1 MKFTEIFGK
10 NFINYSSQIFSKNKW
25 IVITLFVLL
34 FSINCSSYPYTQT
47 YKRSYAELSA
57 SEKEALLA
65 EHNKWRS
72 RVGVSA
78 LKWSSEMEEL
88 ARDWAYKLSRNY
100 GCRMMHGSSNYGENI
115 FWSNYPVTAKYVVD
129 YWAEER
135 FNYDYLSDS
144 CKAGKACGHYTQ
156 IVWRETRE
164 VGCGRA
170 LCQGGEEIWVCN
182 YNPAGN
188 TKGKKPY

>member
-1 MKFTEIFGK
+1 MKENGIGIKNIIIIIF
-10 NFINYSSQIFSKNKW
+10 
-25 IVITLFVLL
+25 LL
-34 FSINCSSYPYTQT
+34 TFLVNCSSYQYPHSA
-47 YKRSYAELSA
+47 KRYYAELSA
-57 SEKEALLA
+57 SEKETLLA

-88 ARDWAYKLSRNY
+88 AKDWAYKLSRTYN
-100 GCRMMHGSSNYGENI
+100 CRMIHRSSNYGENI

-135 FNYDYLSDS
+135 FNYDYSSAS
-144 CKAGKACGHYTQ
+144 CKVGKVCGHYTQ
-156 IVWRETRE
+156 IVWKDTRE

-170 LCQGGEEIWVCN
+170 LCQRGEEIWVCN
-182 YNPAGN
+182 YNPEGN
-188 TKGKKPY
+188 IKGKKPY